1 MSSRRSA
8 SRAADRTRIWAAA
21 SSIASGSPSSLRQT
35 CSTATALSS
44 ASRNEGRTSWAR
56 CSNSL
61 TASNSASVDAPGVVS
76 SRGSDSG
83 GTGQLCSPSTPSSSR
98 LVVRIDK
105 EAQARS
111 RRSARSAT
119 AAARCSQL
127 SRTSSTGRSPM
138 CSAIV
143 IVTSCPGTS
152 GMPRPSAT
160 ACGAMAGSSI
170 GASSTQHTPPGNRP
184 CATSAAARASRVF
197 PVPPGPV
204 RVTSRLRARAS
215 TTSWSSRWRP
225 TSGASRT
232 GSRPVF
238 SAATRPPSASRA
250 IAGPLRRVPRPR
262 LGGAGRTVSIFRRQ
276 LLAGAVRR
284 PPRPGWRI
292 RPRPARRASWAW
304 AARRPQRRRRRGPAG
319 GSSPALAAGTP
330 PASPG
335 AGSPCTR
342 ERPRHSPAPPA
353 AR

>member
-1 MSSRRSA
+1 MSSQALGELCRRQDPLSG
-8 SRAADRTRIWAAA
+8 RGQPRPPAAA
-21 SSIASGSPSSLRQT
+21 VQLAVDWQHSG
-35 CSTATALSS
+35 
-44 ASRNEGRTSWAR
+44 
-56 CSNSL
+56 
-61 TASNSASVDAPGVVS
+61 GVVVGEPE
-76 SRGSDSG
+76 RGQDELGALLEEQPAAVEDGERGDARVGPHRRLPANSG

-98 LVVRIDK
+98 LVVRIDR
-105 EAQARS
+105 EAQTRS

-127 SRTSSTGRSPM
+127 SRTSSTARSPM

-143 IVTSCPGTS
+143 AVASCPGTS
-152 GMPRPSAT
+152 GAPRPSAT
-160 ACGAMAGSSI
+160 ACGAMAGSST
-170 GASSTQHTPPGNRP
+170 GASSTQRTPPGNRP
-184 CATSAAARASRVF
+184 RAASAAARASRVF

-204 RVTSRLRARAS
+204 RLSSLLRARAS

-238 SAATRPPSASRA
+238 SAATRPSLRIPCHRLTRCAAAVPRWG
-250 IAGPLRRVPRPR
+250 GPRPQNIPARWPPRPR
-262 LGGAGRTVSIFRRQ
+262 WHISS
-276 LLAGAVRR
+276 
-284 PPRPGWRI
+284 RPG
-292 RPRPARRASWAW
+292 RRASWAW
-304 AARRPQRRRRRGPAG
+304 PARRPQRRRRRGPAG
-319 GSSPALAAGTP
+319 GSNPALAAGTP